1 MKRKIRIIVAN
12 PAGNITIF
20 VKDRMGRDV
29 YQKVASQLLDMEEL
43 KGEQVAFMHD
53 APECGRA
60 EGKMEMCG
68 LEFCGNA
75 SRSYGLIRAKEM
87 GIEGEGKVFVDAS
100 GCSEIL
106 TVGVNTETGFT
117 KIKMPLPVS
126 MSEFDLSK
134 LPIDDL
140 KVNPMAEMLLRRATC
155 VNFGGIVHVVL
166 SDIEPKKETFELIKD
181 RIIEVFN
188 PPAMGVMFCDSSE
201 NKMTPVVYVRDVDT
215 TYFEGSCGSG
225 TTACAAAFGAVLGD
239 GEHKFS
245 FPQPA
250 GTIDAEVVINRK
262 KIEEIYIE
270 GPVEL
275 SEEMEVEVEI

>member
-1 MKRKIRIIVAN
+1 MKRKIKIIVAN

-20 VKDRMGRDV
+20 DKDRMDRAV
-29 YQKVASQLLDMEEL
+29 YQTVANQLLAMDF

-87 GIEGEGKVFVDAS
+87 GIDGEGEVFMDSS
-100 GCSEIL
+100 GCNEIL
-106 TVGVNTETGFT
+106 TVKVNTQTGYT
-117 KIKMPLPVS
+117 KVKMPSPASIGEL
-126 MSEFDLSK
+126 DLSK
-134 LPIDDL
+134 LPIADL
-140 KVNPMAEMLLRRATC
+140 KTKPLAEMILRRATAID
-155 VNFGGIVHVVL
+155 FGGIVHIVI
-166 SDIEPKKETFELIKD
+166 SDIEPTKETFDIIKEKVN
-181 RIIEVFN
+181 EVYN
-188 PPAMGVMFCDSSE
+188 PPAMGVMFCNSKEDT
-201 NKMTPVVYVRDVDT
+201 MVPVVYVRDVDT

-225 TTACAAAFGAVLGD
+225 TTACAVAFGRLLGD
-239 GEHKFS
+239 GTHNFS

-250 GTIDAEVVINRK
+250 GTIDSTV
-262 KIEEIYIE
+262 EIYKGNVEAVYIE

-275 SEEMEVEVEI
+275 SEEIEVEVEI